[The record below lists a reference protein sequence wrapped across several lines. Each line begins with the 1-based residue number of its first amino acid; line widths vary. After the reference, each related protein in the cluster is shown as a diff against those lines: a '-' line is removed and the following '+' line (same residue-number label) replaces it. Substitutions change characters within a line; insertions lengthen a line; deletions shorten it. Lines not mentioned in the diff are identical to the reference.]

1 MIFADFSKKIAT
13 VCRKCI
19 PFLFLIHIL
28 HSVIQI
34 LLGKSHTFG
43 CKIFCLHGKGFLYV
57 IQIFRVYNNL
67 HKLFFIDNSNE
78 NGSYR
83 LLPSYI
89 GTSQTRMKSRFS
101 HNSINGHNIFLLDFF
116 IRSGTIWAPQIDSS
130 KLHNNQILGGSL
142 RAGLPFL
149 G

>member
-1 MIFADFSKKIAT
+1 MSKRIEKDLICI
-13 VCRKCI
+13 VC
-19 PFLFLIHIL
+19 PN
-28 HSVIQI
+28 
-34 LLGKSHTFG
+34 G
-43 CKIFCLHGKGFLYV
+43 CRLHGVLTAVSYTH
-57 IQIFRVYNNL
+57 L
-67 HKLFFIDNSNE
+67 IDNSNE